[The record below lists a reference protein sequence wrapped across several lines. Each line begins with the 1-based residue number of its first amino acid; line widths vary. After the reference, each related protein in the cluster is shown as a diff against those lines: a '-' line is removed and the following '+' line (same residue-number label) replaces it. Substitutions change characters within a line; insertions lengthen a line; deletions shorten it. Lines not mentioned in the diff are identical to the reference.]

1 MAKLLFAPV
10 SIGGGL
16 VAGVIGRKLFTA
28 LWGLVDDQEA
38 PKPEHRDVPRGKLL
52 AALAIEGALFTLVRG
67 LVDLHRGTVAIDSEV
82 DHGTTVTVRVPRS
95 ASAAR

>member
-1 MAKLLFAPV
+1 VAKLLFAPV

-16 VAGVIGRKLFTA
+16 VAGLIGRKLFTA

-67 LVDLHRGTVAIDSEV
+67 LVD
-82 DHGTTVTVRVPRS
+82 HGSRLAFTRVTGSWPGE
-95 ASAAR
+95 AQPEPK

>member
-67 LVDLHRGTVAIDSEV
+67 LVD
-82 DHGTTVTVRVPRS
+82 HGSRLAFTRLTGSWPGE
-95 ASAAR
+95 AQPEPK